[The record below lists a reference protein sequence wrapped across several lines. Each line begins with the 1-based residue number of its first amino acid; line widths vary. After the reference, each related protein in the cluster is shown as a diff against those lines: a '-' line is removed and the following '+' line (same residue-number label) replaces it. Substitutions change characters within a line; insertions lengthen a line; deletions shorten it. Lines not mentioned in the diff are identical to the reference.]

1 MARAVTATTAYHSSH
16 SGGLRF
22 REGGKFFNNHA
33 LRFGL
38 AAGTAAG
45 KLHHAQRHHAL
56 GFQTK
61 QRSLRRQ
68 PQPRV
73 PHLHRVRHLL

>member
-1 MARAVTATTAYHSSH
+1 
-16 SGGLRF
+16 
-22 REGGKFFNNHA
+22 
-33 LRFGL
+33 
-38 AAGTAAG
+38 
-45 KLHHAQRHHAL
+45 L